1 MKWRCW
7 AMILHRDLGYFFTG
21 VVIIYAISG
30 LAVNHADSW
39 NSSFVESNK
48 AVQLDLPHERAQVT
62 EDHVRAALASIGA
75 ADQYESFDFPSSRKI
90 KIYLKEGSVL
100 AKLSDGSGTYETIRP
115 RWFLYYAN
123 RLHLNPAPM
132 VAAVLRRVCRLTAGD
147 RGDRPGNSPR
157 WRRTR
162 RPRQVACRRRRAGAA
177 GRRHGDVTRA
187 RDGSAAGDRH
197 PTHR

>member
-123 RLHLNPAPM
+123 RLHLNPARWWRLFSDVFAASLLVIAVTGLVIPRGGAGLAGRGKWL
-132 VAAVLRRVCRLTAGD
+132 VAA
-147 RGDRPGNSPR
+147 
-157 WRRTR
+157 
-162 RPRQVACRRRRAGAA
+162 GAL
-177 GRRHGDVTRA
+177 VPL
-187 RDGSAAGDRH
+187 AAVMVM
-197 PTHR
+197 